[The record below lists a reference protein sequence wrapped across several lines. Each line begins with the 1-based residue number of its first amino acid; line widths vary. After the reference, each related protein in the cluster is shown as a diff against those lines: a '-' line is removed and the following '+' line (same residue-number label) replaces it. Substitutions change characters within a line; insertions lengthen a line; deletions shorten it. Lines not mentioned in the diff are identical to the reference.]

1 MELPAR
7 KLMPALERNVLRDDR
22 AYQGLT
28 AQQWQY
34 VEARVNGL
42 SVVDAYRSVY
52 EPNGL
57 APESEHRIATSVEA
71 NVKVQQRLR
80 ARLLEVSSQST
91 LVPLSA
97 DFVLNGIATIAVSST
112 KDAVRLKGYELLGKA
127 LGVFDKAEAA
137 PPPMKTVNDIDEELR
152 KRLAQALKPETIEA
166 EAVEIARNEK
176 PGTEDT
182 VPGSTRERKR
192 KPKG

>member
-1 MELPAR
+1 
-7 KLMPALERNVLRDDR
+7 MPALERNVLRDDR
-22 AYQGLT
+22 AYMGLT

-52 EPNGL
+52 EPAGL
-57 APESEHRIATSVEA
+57 SPESEHRMATSVEA

-80 ARLLEVSSQST
+80 ARLVEVSSQSA
-91 LVPLSA
+91 LIPLTS
-97 DFVLNGIATIAVSST
+97 DFVLNGIAQLAVSAQKET
-112 KDAVRLKGYELLGKA
+112 TRLKGYELLGKA

-152 KRLAQALKPETIEA
+152 KRLAQALRPEVIEA

-176 PGTEDT
+176 PASPDGEA
-182 VPGSTRERKR
+182 GLTRERKR
-192 KPKG
+192 KPRG